1 MHLTVDA
8 APQGD
13 FQSAERMLLKAKR
26 LYEGVEGWNQLRC
39 TLSVQA
45 ALRGASGGVKPL
57 NPTGNPAFVD
67 W

>member
-1 MHLTVDA
+1 
-8 APQGD
+8 
-13 FQSAERMLLKAKR
+13 MLLKAKR
-26 LYEGVEGWNQLRC
+26 LCDDVEGWHQLRC
-39 TLSVQA
+39 TLTVHA